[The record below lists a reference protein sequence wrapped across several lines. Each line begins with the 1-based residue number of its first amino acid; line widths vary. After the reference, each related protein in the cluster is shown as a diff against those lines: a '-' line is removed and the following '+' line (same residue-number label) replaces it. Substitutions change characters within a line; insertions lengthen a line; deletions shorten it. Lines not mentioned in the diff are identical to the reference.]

1 MIKESHT
8 LFKENFVASREN
20 SFFRDMGSKTKIFA
34 LHEKFK
40 EYIMSNTPKT
50 HKHKQRDAIR
60 YMVFIALFSALAY
73 ALTFFF
79 SIRVSF
85 LTFDLKDT
93 LITIA
98 SFLFGP
104 LAGVVISLLVATL
117 ELVTVSG
124 TGFYGFIMNF
134 ASSATFSVV
143 ASLVYRHRK
152 TLNNA
157 LISMLC
163 AVLSLIGVMMVLNLF
178 VTPFYTG
185 MDRAGVAAMI
195 PTLLFPFNL
204 AKGLVNAAFALLL
217 YKPIA
222 TTLRRSGFMPSGKKK
237 TTVDNEQTTKS
248 PERFTF
254 NKGTIIILVIA
265 VVTLV
270 VATIILY
277 TLGAK
282 IQFK

>member
-1 MIKESHT
+1 
-8 LFKENFVASREN
+8 
-20 SFFRDMGSKTKIFA
+20 
-34 LHEKFK
+34 
-40 EYIMSNTPKT
+40 
-50 HKHKQRDAIR
+50 
-60 YMVFIALFSALAY
+60 
-73 ALTFFF
+73 
-79 SIRVSF
+79 
-85 LTFDLKDT
+85 
-93 LITIA
+93 
-98 SFLFGP
+98 
-104 LAGVVISLLVATL
+104 
-117 ELVTVSG
+117 
-124 TGFYGFIMNF
+124 
-134 ASSATFSVV
+134 
-143 ASLVYRHRK
+143 
-152 TLNNA
+152 
-157 LISMLC
+157 
-163 AVLSLIGVMMVLNLF
+163 
-178 VTPFYTG
+178 

-248 PERFTF
+248 TERFTF